1 MELIIAFAVILAFIA
16 EAANRIGTDSRPNE
30 RDHAHNW

>member
-1 MELIIAFAVILAFIA
+1 MELIIAFTLILVFVA

-30 RDHAHNW
+30 TDHAHNW

>member
-1 MELIIAFAVILAFIA
+1 MELIFFAVIVLFVA

-30 RDHAHNW
+30 RDHARNW